1 MKRILLSLALL
12 SSFFSSAQTLLNE
25 NFEGTTFPPAGW
37 TRSATEPTRPWDF
50 TTTNFSAAGQADYT
64 IAGNKSAS
72 VMWISSAN
80 TADLVSPAFS
90 LVGTASPVLRFK
102 AVVGYSYMIA
112 QDAGDLLAQISTDG
126 GTTWT
131 TVWNEDNETGFID
144 DGDGDEDTDLYN
156 QNIVQVQVSLS
167 AYSTQSNVRV
177 RFRYVAADADIV
189 SIDDVQVL
197 GSVLATNEISKSKS
211 AVSVYPNPTKG
222 EVNVKT
228 DKKVKA
234 STIVDMTGRTVLKTD
249 AGKADLSALPKGTY
263 LMQVEFADGTTASEK
278 VIKQ

>member
-1 MKRILLSLALL
+1 MKRILLSLTLL
-12 SSFFSSAQTLLNE
+12 SSFFGSAQTLLNE
-25 NFEGTTFPPAGW
+25 NFEGTTFPPTGW
-37 TRSATEPTRPWDF
+37 TRSSTVSTRPWDF
-50 TTTNFSAAGQADYT
+50 TTVNFNAAGQAEYT
-64 IAGNKSAS
+64 IAGTKSAS
-72 VMWISSAN
+72 VNWTAASN

-131 TVWNEDNETGFID
+131 TVWNEDDETGFID

-156 QNIVQVQVSLS
+156 LNIVQVQVSLS

-211 AVSVYPNPTKG
+211 EVSVYPNPTKG
-222 EVNVKT
+222 EVNIKT
-228 DKKVKA
+228 DKKVKS
-234 STIVDMTGRTVLKTD
+234 STIVDMTGRSVLKSDT
-249 AGKADLSALPKGTY
+249 AKADLSALPKGTY
-263 LMQVEFADGTTASEK
+263 LLQVEFADGTKTSEK